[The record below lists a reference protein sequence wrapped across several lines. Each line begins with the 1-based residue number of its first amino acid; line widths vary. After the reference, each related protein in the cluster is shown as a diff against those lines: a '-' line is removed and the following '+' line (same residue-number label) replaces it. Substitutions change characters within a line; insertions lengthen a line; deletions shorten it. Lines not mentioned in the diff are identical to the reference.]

1 MEKHSEMRWLA
12 NSTRGHN
19 YKLYKPF
26 AQLKACSDFYGVQAI
41 NCWNSLL
48 HDIVNATSLSIL
60 RITLTNIGETCYI
73 LIVVNDH
80 CYT

>member
-1 MEKHSEMRWLA
+1 MEKHSEIRWLA

-26 AQLKACSDFYGVQAI
+26 AHLKARSDFYGVQKI
-41 NCWNSLL
+41 NCWSLP

-60 RITLTNIGETCYI
+60 RIALINNGETCYI